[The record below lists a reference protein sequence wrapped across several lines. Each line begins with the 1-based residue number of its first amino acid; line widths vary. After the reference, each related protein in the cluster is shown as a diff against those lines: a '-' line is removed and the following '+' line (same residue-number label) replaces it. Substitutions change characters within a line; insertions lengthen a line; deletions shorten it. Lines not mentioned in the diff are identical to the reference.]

1 VTPARPPRVLICED
15 SRTYAAA
22 LKRMFEHGGA
32 FDVVGIS
39 TTAED
44 AIAALPRLQPDL
56 VTMDIEL
63 PGMSGLEAVEEI
75 MSVRPLPILVLSGHV
90 NANTENAAAA
100 LAAGALEAFAKD
112 DLDLRDP
119 DGAAAAAFRRRAA
132 VLSRARVI
140 RHPRGRLKRR
150 SAATAGARTASVVGI
165 CASTGGPQ
173 VLASLLASLP
183 AQYPIPVL
191 VVQHISAGFT
201 EGLAQWL
208 DRTTRIPVHIA
219 EDGAELERGVWIAP
233 EGAHL
238 KLEASGK
245 LALDRRTVRG
255 HHRPSGDILFESMAA
270 AAGDSAVAVV
280 LTGMGRDGAAGAAAV
295 RARGGLA
302 IAQTEASSAVYGMPK
317 EAAARGAD
325 LLSPEEIGNLL
336 VNLRPERLA

>member
-1 VTPARPPRVLICED
+1 
-15 SRTYAAA
+15 
-22 LKRMFEHGGA
+22 
-32 FDVVGIS
+32 
-39 TTAED
+39 
-44 AIAALPRLQPDL
+44 
-56 VTMDIEL
+56 
-63 PGMSGLEAVEEI
+63 
-75 MSVRPLPILVLSGHV
+75 
-90 NANTENAAAA
+90 
-100 LAAGALEAFAKD
+100 
-112 DLDLRDP
+112 
-119 DGAAAAAFRRRAA
+119 

-183 AQYPIPVL
+183 AQFPIPVL

-208 DRTTRIPVHIA
+208 DRTVRIPVHIA
-219 EDGAELERGVWIAP
+219 EDGARLERGVWIAP

-238 KLEASGK
+238 KLQASGK

-255 HHRPSGDILFESMAA
+255 HHRPSGDILFESMAEA
-270 AAGDSAVAVV
+270 VGDSAVAVV

-302 IAQTEASSAVYGMPK
+302 VAQDEASSAVYGMPK

-336 VNLRPERLA
+336 VGLRPGPLA